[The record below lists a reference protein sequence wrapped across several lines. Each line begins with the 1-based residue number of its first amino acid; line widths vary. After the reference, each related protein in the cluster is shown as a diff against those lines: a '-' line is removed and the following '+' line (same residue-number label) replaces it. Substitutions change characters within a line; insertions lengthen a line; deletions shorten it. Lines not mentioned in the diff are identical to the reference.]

1 MNDNKIE
8 AEAYVGGVLRG
19 GYLIGELFCYHAC
32 GTYIKTKDF
41 SELNILEDIDT
52 HPSDYWRIKK

>member
-1 MNDNKIE
+1 MSDNKIE

-19 GYLIGELFCYHAC
+19 GYLIGELFCYHAG
-32 GTYIKTKDF
+32 GTYIQTKDF

-52 HPSDYWRIKK
+52 HSRYYKD